1 MLLNVTSDPGACTGV
16 FLCPVF
22 FFAFFKKSSI
32 DIRVMTHCS
41 PIVDPPISRLLEQRR
56 RPLLSYEFFPPK
68 TDKGMQSLQEAVEG
82 LLNTRPDFVTVT
94 YGAGGSTRN
103 LTFEIAALLRRFR
116 YGPVMPHLTCVGSS
130 REELHDL
137 ADRIYEEGY
146 RNIMTL
152 RGDPPKGQENFVAPA
167 DGLSCARDLAS
178 LLKQRH
184 PDFCLGVAGYPEGH
198 PESRGA
204 QRDMDYLKAKVDA
217 GADFI
222 TTQLFLENHHYYR
235 FVERCEKA
243 GIAIP
248 VIPGLMPALSLGQ
261 IQRITGM
268 CGASLPDAL
277 AEKLQRAGTDGDAA
291 LDAGI
296 LWCTEQI
303 IDLLKHGVPG
313 IHLYI
318 LNQIRPAM
326 AYQLAQTFIEMTGKQ
341 EPRI

>member
-1 MLLNVTSDPGACTGV
+1 MQQHSFIVEPTISELLQ
-16 FLCPVF
+16 
-22 FFAFFKKSSI
+22 K
-32 DIRVMTHCS
+32 RQH
-41 PIVDPPISRLLEQRR
+41 
-56 RPLLSYEFFPPK
+56 PLLSYEFFPPK
-68 TDKGMQSLQEAVEG
+68 TEKGMQSLQNAVEG
-82 LLNTRPDFVTVT
+82 LRDTAPDFVTVT

-130 REELHDL
+130 REDLHEL
-137 ADRIYEEGY
+137 ADQIYNDGY

-152 RGDPPKGQENFVAPA
+152 RGDPPKGQENFIIA
-167 DGLSCARDLAS
+167 DGGLACARDLAE
-178 LLKQRH
+178 LLKARH
-184 PDFCLGVAGYPEGH
+184 PEFCLGVAGYPEGH
-198 PESRGA
+198 PESQG
-204 QRDMDYLKAKVDA
+204 QQIDMDYLKSKVDA

-235 FVERCEKA
+235 FVERCEQA
-243 GIAIP
+243 GIHIP
-248 VIPGLMPALSLGQ
+248 ILPGIMPALSLAQ

-268 CGASLPDAL
+268 CGATLPQPL
-277 AEKLQRAGTDGDAA
+277 AEKLNQAGDDTEAA
-291 LDAGI
+291 LNTGI

-326 AYQLAQTFIEMTGKQ
+326 AYQLAQTFIEMTGK
-341 EPRI
+341 ETSL